1 MQFLNTRCGILFE
14 VSQRLFVQ
22 TRVLG
27 LRIAYSSVLQWRH
40 ALGRYRYMV
49 CNRDY
54 LNESELPRIQSK
66 LAIIAILAILAVIAI
81 GPLAV
86 RSQTVGTLEPRFG
99 QTLVELH
106 QSETAGA
113 TSSEVAELVA
123 LLNKALEL
131 DGEAVKLNAP
141 DQTQKRADL
150 RAQVDQMLTT
160 VENRAA
166 ELTVVASQRSYT
178 NKVLTYVGGA
188 IAAVLGTIA
197 YAFIVAFYQ
206 KYRVK
211 RTFQMRV
218 TRK

>member
-1 MQFLNTRCGILFE
+1 VQFLNARGGILFE

-27 LRIAYSSVLQWRH
+27 LRIACSPVLQWRH

-49 CNRDY
+49 YNRDY
-54 LNESELPRIQSK
+54 LNESQLPRIQSK
-66 LAIIAILAILAVIAI
+66 LATVAVLTILAVIAI

-86 RSQTVGTLEPRFG
+86 RSQTVGPLEPRFG
-99 QTLVELH
+99 QTLVKLH
-106 QSETAGA
+106 QSETGGA

-131 DGEAVKLNAP
+131 DGEALKLNAP
-141 DQTQKRADL
+141 EQTQKRADL
-150 RAQVDQMLTT
+150 RAQVDQILTT

-166 ELTVVASQRSYT
+166 DLTVVASQRSYT
-178 NKVLTYVGGA
+178 NKVLTYVGGV

-197 YAFIVAFYQ
+197 YAFIAAFYQ

>member
-1 MQFLNTRCGILFE
+1 
-14 VSQRLFVQ
+14 LFVQ
-22 TRVLG
+22 TRVPRLS
-27 LRIAYSSVLQWRH
+27 IAYSSVLQWRH

-66 LAIIAILAILAVIAI
+66 LAIVAVLAILAMIATE
-81 GPLAV
+81 PFAV
-86 RSQTVGTLEPRFG
+86 SSQTVGTLEPRFG

-131 DGEAVKLNAP
+131 DGEAAKLSTP

-150 RAQVDQMLTT
+150 RAQVDQILTT

-178 NKVLTYVGGA
+178 NRVLTYVGGA

-197 YAFIVAFYQ
+197 YAFIAVFYQ

>member
-1 MQFLNTRCGILFE
+1 
-14 VSQRLFVQ
+14 
-22 TRVLG
+22 
-27 LRIAYSSVLQWRH
+27 
-40 ALGRYRYMV
+40 MV
-49 CNRDY
+49 YNRDY

-66 LAIIAILAILAVIAI
+66 LAIVAVLAMLTMIAIE
-81 GPLAV
+81 PFTV
-86 RSQTVGTLEPRFG
+86 RSQTLGTLEPRFG
-99 QTLVELH
+99 QTLVKLH
-106 QSETAGA
+106 QSEIAGA

-131 DGEAVKLNAP
+131 DGEAAKLNAP

-150 RAQVDQMLTT
+150 RAQVDQILTT
-160 VENRAA
+160 VENRTA

-178 NKVLTYVGGA
+178 NMVLTYVGGA

>member
-1 MQFLNTRCGILFE
+1 M
-14 VSQRLFVQ
+14 
-22 TRVLG
+22 
-27 LRIAYSSVLQWRH
+27 LQWGH

-49 CNRDY
+49 CNGDY
-54 LNESELPRIQSK
+54 LNESQLPRIQSK
-66 LAIIAILAILAVIAI
+66 LAMIAILAILAVIAI

-99 QTLVELH
+99 QTLVKLH
-106 QSETAGA
+106 QSESAGA

-141 DQTQKRADL
+141 DQTQKRADVL
-150 RAQVDQMLTT
+150 AQVDQILTA
-160 VENRAA
+160 VEDRAA
-166 ELTVVASQRSYT
+166 DLTVVASQRSYT

-197 YAFIVAFYQ
+197 YAFIVAFYR

>member
-1 MQFLNTRCGILFE
+1 
-14 VSQRLFVQ
+14 
-22 TRVLG
+22 
-27 LRIAYSSVLQWRH
+27 
-40 ALGRYRYMV
+40 MV

-66 LAIIAILAILAVIAI
+66 LAIIAVLAILAVIATE
-81 GPLAV
+81 PFAV
-86 RSQTVGTLEPRFG
+86 RSQTVWPLEPRFG
-99 QTLVELH
+99 QTLAKLH

-113 TSSEVAELVA
+113 TSSEVAELVV

-150 RAQVDQMLTT
+150 RAQVDQILTT
-160 VENRAA
+160 VEDRAA
-166 ELTVVASQRSYT
+166 ELTVVASQRTYT
-178 NKVLTYVGGA
+178 SKILTYVGGA